1 MPVALTGCCH
11 VGWVGGEGVKSCQ
24 ERVFYLWGVVKKKDI
39 YFGNLEKRCT
49 FAAQKKKRLEY
60 GVMVT
65 LQILV
70 LSF

>member
-1 MPVALTGCCH
+1 MVQKRCRDVGLKNGEVRKTLSRVVVAH
-11 VGWVGGEGVKSCQ
+11 
-24 ERVFYLWGVVKKKDI
+24 RVLREKKDI

>member
-1 MPVALTGCCH
+1 MEKQG
-11 VGWVGGEGVKSCQ
+11 KSDFILSFFMQ
-24 ERVFYLWGVVKKKDI
+24 EQ
-39 YFGNLEKRCT
+39 EKNT
-49 FAAQKKKRLEY
+49 HFLFAITKNFVPLQSQTEEKLLLHKHITDCLEY